1 MKSAYLGISLS
12 KRPEFNQEIEI
23 LRQCLR
29 EKSVELKVFVDM
41 YSFAP
46 NQEKQMMDKAFA
58 EIEACEFM
66 VVELSHKAIG
76 VGVEVGYARARNIP
90 VVYLRRKG
98 APYSTTVGGCSDF
111 EIEYE
116 NLEELDRKMRLFMEE
131 KIV

>member
-1 MKSAYLGISLS
+1 
-12 KRPEFNQEIEI
+12 
-23 LRQCLR
+23 
-29 EKSVELKVFVDM
+29 DM

>member
-66 VVELSHKAIG
+66 IAELTHKAIG
-76 VGVEVGYARARNIP
+76 VGVEIGYARAKDIP

-98 APYSTTVGGCSDF
+98 SPYSTTVGGCSDF
-111 EIEYE
+111 VIEYE
-116 NLEELDRKMRLFMEE
+116 GLGELDRKMRLLPF
-131 KIV
+131 